1 MSQKRL
7 RRHRQVLLFSV
18 ATDIVFLNGAISCGT
33 VCQL

>member
-1 MSQKRL
+1 
-7 RRHRQVLLFSV
+7 VLLFSV